1 MNTITRNIMQSMK
14 SVCTLLLVAV
24 LIPASVN
31 AADNWEYEKSANF
44 QGKGT
49 ITDPY
54 LIQNAQD
61 LASLAYEVSKGA
73 LSHNEYDG
81 KYFKQTADI
90 VLNDNVLKTATLD
103 AYGRYQNG
111 DALSNLKDWIPIGI
125 YGRSGNSESPYWF
138 KGHYD
143 GNGHSISGIYCYR
156 GATANN
162 ISKGNGYDNYLGL
175 FGAVQGGSIKNL
187 TLKDCLIRVREVSV
201 SSGNEWRYIGTIVGR
216 AKNEELSNCAVEN
229 SAICF
234 DMGNRSTQTS
244 VGGIIGYSEIDKD
257 NNKDYVLSNCSF
269 NGWPNVFN
277 DDNQCSPSI
286 GGICGSINAAE
297 AYFSS
302 YATPT
307 LSNCIA
313 RGVIAYNYNNI
324 ATARKET
331 AVYSGGI
338 LGNFLRSET
347 TLSNYANIYRCT
359 NFINMELVSTES
371 DVYAGGVVGYMA
383 RCQQSANF
391 GNIYINKNGGKVK
404 NVNAGGIGS
413 FASVDNCVNYGAVEL
428 GSSDLNAA
436 VSGQAYLAGL
446 AVCGLGN
453 AASSS
458 NSCSIT
464 NSAVCS
470 SIYYSDTNSGKCQAD
485 PICVFGNNS
494 GIKAYYHSK
503 ENRPTLYGNAEK
515 LEDATDYQKYS
526 DLLDILNTNA
536 KPKKMSPNIW
546 GQLDNS
552 ESSFHRYIM
561 PFAIGAVPAAR
572 LDENSNDVVTA
583 ISDNLYDG
591 TNAMYAKVLVTLVRT
606 LHKDK
611 WNTICLPFSMS
622 AADLKTYFGDG
633 VKLEK
638 FSGTTMD
645 GSGALTLSFASSA
658 ELAAG
663 TPYLIKPS
671 AVSNNNNTYLI
682 ESRPLERISATSTT
696 FTVNGGEV
704 NMNGNYDKVT
714 LTGDKDGYE
723 QYFLQNDKFYHIVP
737 SNPLTA
743 KGFRCYFTVSKDIM
757 VNKAMVRHDDNSTT
771 AINVV
776 EVGTSADGSKKIYDL
791 QGIEYNGMPKGIYI
805 KNGKKYCAK

>member
-31 AADNWEYEKSANF
+31 AADNWEYETSANF
-44 QGKGT
+44 EGKGT
-49 ITDPY
+49 ADNPY

-61 LASLAYEVSKGA
+61 LASLAYEVSKGT
-73 LSHNEYDG
+73 LTHNEYDG

-111 DALSNLKDWIPIGI
+111 DALSKLKDWIPIGI
-125 YGRSGNSESPYWF
+125 YGRSFNSESPYWF

-156 GATANN
+156 GVIANN
-162 ISKGNGYDNYLGL
+162 ITKGDGYDNYLGL

-187 TLKDCLIRVREVSV
+187 TLKDCLIRVRDVSV
-201 SSGNEWRYIGTIVGR
+201 GSGNEWRYIGTIVGR
-216 AKNEELSNCAVEN
+216 AKNEELSNCAVES

-234 DMGNRSTQTS
+234 DMGNLSTQTS

-257 NNKDYVLSNCSF
+257 NNKDYVLSECSF
-269 NGWPNVFN
+269 SGWLNVFN
-277 DDNQCSPSI
+277 DDSQCSPSI

-297 AYFSS
+297 AYLSS
-302 YATPT
+302 YKNPT

-313 RGVIAYNYNNI
+313 RGMIAYNYNNI
-324 ATARKET
+324 ASARKES
-331 AVYSGGI
+331 AVYTGGI
-338 LGNFLRSET
+338 LGRFIHSDQDLVS
-347 TLSNYANIYRCT
+347 YAELYRCT
-359 NFINMELVSTES
+359 NFINMEIVSKES
-371 DVYAGGVVGYMA
+371 DVYAGGVAGYMA

-404 NVNAGGIGS
+404 TVNAGGIGS

-428 GSSDLNAA
+428 GSSDHNAA
-436 VSGQAYLAGL
+436 VSEQAYLAGL

-470 SIYYSDTNSGKCQAD
+470 SLYYSDTNSGRCHAD
-485 PICVFGNNS
+485 PICVFGDNS
-494 GIKAYYHSK
+494 GTNAYYHSK
-503 ENRPTLYGNAEK
+503 ENRPTLYGKAK
-515 LEDATDYQKYS
+515 KQEDATDYQKYS

-536 KPKKMSPNIW
+536 KRNKTSPNIW

-561 PFAIGAVPAAR
+561 PFAIGAAPAAR
-572 LDENSNDVVTA
+572 LDENSNDVATA

-591 TNAMYAKVLVTLVRT
+591 TNTMYAKVLVTLVRT

-638 FSGTTMD
+638 LSGATMD
-645 GSGALTLSFASSA
+645 GSGTLTLSFASSA
-658 ELAAG
+658 ELVAG

-682 ESRPLERISATSTT
+682 ESRPLEKKSANSTT
-696 FTVNGGEV
+696 STVNGGEV
-704 NMNGNYDKVT
+704 NMNGNYDKMT
-714 LTGDKDGYE
+714 LTGDKGGYE

-743 KGFRCYFTVSKDIM
+743 KGFRCYFTVSDGVT

>member
-31 AADNWEYEKSANF
+31 AADNWKYEKSANF
-44 QGKGT
+44 EGEGT
-49 ITDPY
+49 ADNPY

-61 LASLAYEVSKGA
+61 LASLAYEVSKGT
-73 LSHNEYDG
+73 LTHNKYDG
-81 KYFKQTADI
+81 IYFKQTADI

-111 DALSNLKDWIPIGI
+111 DALSKLKDWIPIGI
-125 YGRSGNSESPYWF
+125 YGRSLNSESPYWF

-156 GATANN
+156 GATDNT
-162 ISKGNGYDNYLGL
+162 ITKGNGYDNYLGL

-187 TLKDCLIRVREVSV
+187 TLKDCLIRVRDVSV
-201 SSGNEWRYIGTIVGR
+201 GSGNEWRYIGTIVGR
-216 AKNEELSNCAVEN
+216 ALNEEISNCAVES

-234 DMGNRSTQTS
+234 DMGNLSTQTS

-257 NNKDYVLSNCSF
+257 NNKDYVLSECSF
-269 NGWPNVFN
+269 SGWLNVFN
-277 DDNQCSPSI
+277 DDSQCSPSI

-297 AYFSS
+297 AYLSS
-302 YATPT
+302 YKNPT

-313 RGVIAYNYNNI
+313 RGMIAYNYNNI
-324 ATARKET
+324 ASARKES
-331 AVYSGGI
+331 AVYTGGI
-338 LGNFLRSET
+338 LGRFIHSDQDLVS
-347 TLSNYANIYRCT
+347 YAELYRCT
-359 NFINMELVSTES
+359 NFINMEIVSKES
-371 DVYAGGVVGYMA
+371 DVYAGGVAGYMT

-391 GNIYINKNGGKVK
+391 GNININKNGGNVK

-428 GSSDLNAA
+428 GSSDHNAA

-470 SIYYSDTNSGKCQAD
+470 SLYYSDTNSGKCQAD

-494 GIKAYYHSK
+494 GSNAYYHSK
-503 ENRPTLYGNAEK
+503 ENRLTLYGKAEK
-515 LEDATDYQKYS
+515 QEDATDYQKYS

-536 KPKKMSPNIW
+536 KPNKTSPNIW

-561 PFAIGAVPAAR
+561 PFAIGAAPAAR
-572 LDENSNDVVTA
+572 LDENSNDVATA

-591 TNAMYAKVLVTLVRT
+591 TNTMYAKVLVTLVRT

-622 AADLKTYFGDG
+622 AEDLKAHFGDG
-633 VKLEK
+633 VKLETL
-638 FSGTTMD
+638 SGATID
-645 GSGALTLSFASSA
+645 ASGALTLSFASSA

-682 ESRPLERISATSTT
+682 ESRPLERMFANPTTS
-696 FTVNGGEV
+696 TVNGGKV
-704 NMNGNYDKVT
+704 NMNGNYDKMT
-714 LTGDKDGYE
+714 LTGDKGGYE

-743 KGFRCYFTVSKDIM
+743 KGFRCYFTVSDGVT

-805 KNGKKYCAK
+805 KNGKKYCTK

>member
-1 MNTITRNIMQSMK
+1 MQSMK

-31 AADNWEYEKSANF
+31 AADNWEYAKSANF
-44 QGKGT
+44 QGNGT

-73 LSHNEYDG
+73 YSHNEYDG

-111 DALSNLKDWIPIGI
+111 DAIFKLKDWIPIGI
-125 YGRSGNSESPYWF
+125 YGRSLNSESPYWF

-162 ISKGNGYDNYLGL
+162 ITDGNGYDNYLGL

-187 TLKDCLIRVREVSV
+187 TLKDCLIRVRDVSV
-201 SSGNEWRYIGTIVGR
+201 GSGNEWRYIGTIVGR
-216 AKNEELSNCAVEN
+216 AKNEELSNCAVES

-234 DMGNRSTQTS
+234 DMGNLSTQTS

-257 NNKDYVLSNCSF
+257 NNKDYVLSECSF
-269 NGWPNVFN
+269 SGWLNVFN
-277 DDNQCSPSI
+277 DDSQCSPSI

-297 AYFSS
+297 AYLSS
-302 YATPT
+302 YKNPT

-324 ATARKET
+324 ASARNET

-338 LGNFLRSET
+338 LGNFVCPET
-347 TLSNYANIYRCT
+347 GLGNYANIYRCT
-359 NFINMELVSTES
+359 SFINMELVSKES
-371 DVYAGGVVGYMA
+371 DVYAGGVAGYMA

-404 NVNAGGIGS
+404 TVNAGGIGS

-428 GSSDLNAA
+428 GSSDHNAA
-436 VSGQAYLAGL
+436 VSEQAYLAGL

-470 SIYYSDTNSGKCQAD
+470 SLYYSDTNSGKCHAD

-494 GIKAYYHSK
+494 GTNAYYHSK
-503 ENRPTLYGNAEK
+503 ENRPTLYGKAEK
-515 LEDATDYQKYS
+515 QEDATDYQKYS

-536 KPKKMSPNIW
+536 KPNQMSPNIW

-572 LDENSNDVVTA
+572 LDENSNDVARA

-591 TNAMYAKVLVTLVRT
+591 TNAKYAKVLVTLVRT

-622 AADLKTYFGDG
+622 AEDLKTYFGDG
-633 VKLEK
+633 VKLETL
-638 FSGTTMD
+638 SGATID
-645 GSGALTLSFASSA
+645 ASGALTLNFA
-658 ELAAG
+658 AA
-663 TPYLIKPS
+663 TKLDARKTYLIKPT
-671 AVSNNNNTYLI
+671 AVSSNYNTYLI
-682 ESRPLERISATSTT
+682 ESRPLESMFVAPTT
-696 FTVNGGEV
+696 VTANGGV
-704 NMNGNYDKVT
+704 INMEGNYDKIT
-714 LTGDKDGYE
+714 LDGNKQDYE
-723 QYFLQNDKFYHIVP
+723 EYFLQNDKFYHIVP

>member
-31 AADNWEYEKSANF
+31 AADNWEYKTSANF
-44 QGKGT
+44 EGKGT
-49 ITDPY
+49 ADNPY

-61 LASLAYEVSKGA
+61 LASLAYEVSKA
-73 LSHNEYDG
+73 AYSHNDYDG

-111 DALSNLKDWIPIGI
+111 DALSKLKDWIPIGI
-125 YGRSGNSESPYWF
+125 YGRSFNSESPYWF

-156 GATANN
+156 GDTDNN
-162 ISKGNGYDNYLGL
+162 ITKGDGYDNYLGL

-187 TLKDCLIRVREVSV
+187 TLKDCLIRVRDVTV
-201 SSGNEWRYIGTIVGR
+201 SSGNEWRYIGTIAGR
-216 AKNEELSNCAVEN
+216 ALNEEISNCAVES

-234 DMGNRSTQTS
+234 DMGNLSTQTS

-257 NNKDYVLSNCSF
+257 NNKDYVLSECSF
-269 NGWPNVFN
+269 SGWLNVFN
-277 DDNQCSPSI
+277 DDSQCSPSI

-297 AYFSS
+297 AYLSS
-302 YATPT
+302 YKNPT

-313 RGVIAYNYNNI
+313 RGMIAYNYNNI
-324 ATARKET
+324 ASARKES
-331 AVYSGGI
+331 AVYTGGI
-338 LGNFLRSET
+338 LGRFIHSDQDLVS
-347 TLSNYANIYRCT
+347 YAELYRCT
-359 NFINMELVSTES
+359 NFINMEIVSKES
-371 DVYAGGVVGYMA
+371 DVYAGGVAGYMA

-404 NVNAGGIGS
+404 TVNAGGIGS

-428 GSSDLNAA
+428 GSSDHNAA
-436 VSGQAYLAGL
+436 VSEQAYLAGL

-470 SIYYSDTNSGKCQAD
+470 SLYYSDTNSGKCHAD
-485 PICVFGNNS
+485 PICVFSDNS
-494 GIKAYYHSK
+494 GSNAYYHSK
-503 ENRPTLYGNAEK
+503 ENRPTLYGKAEK
-515 LEDATDYQKYS
+515 QEDATDYQKYS
-526 DLLDILNTNA
+526 DLLDILNANV
-536 KPKKMSPNIW
+536 KPNEKSPNVW

-552 ESSFHRYIM
+552 GSNFHRYIM
-561 PFAIGAVPAAR
+561 PFAEGAAPAAK
-572 LDENSNDVVTA
+572 LDENSNDVATA

-591 TNAMYAKVLVTLVRT
+591 TSAIYAKVLITLVRT

-622 AADLKTYFGDG
+622 AEDLKAHFGDG
-633 VKLEK
+633 VKLETL
-638 FSGTTMD
+638 SGATID
-645 GSGALTLSFASSA
+645 ASGALTLNFASSA
-658 ELAAG
+658 KLAAG

-682 ESRPLERISATSTT
+682 ESRPLERIFVNSTT
-696 FTVNGGEV
+696 STVNGGEV
-704 NMNGNYDKVT
+704 NMNGNYDKMT
-714 LTGDKDGYE
+714 LTGDKGGYE

-743 KGFRCYFTVSKDIM
+743 KGFRCYFTVSDGVT

-791 QGIEYNGMPKGIYI
+791 QGIEYNGMRKGIYI

>member
-1 MNTITRNIMQSMK
+1 MQSMK

-31 AADNWEYEKSANF
+31 AADNWEYAKSANF
-44 QGKGT
+44 QGNGT

-61 LASLAYEVSKGA
+61 LASLAYEVSKGT
-73 LSHNEYDG
+73 LTHNEYDG

-111 DALSNLKDWIPIGI
+111 DALSKLKDWIPIGI
-125 YGRSGNSESPYWF
+125 YGRSLNSESPYWF

-156 GATANN
+156 GATDNN
-162 ISKGNGYDNYLGL
+162 ITDGNGYDNYLGL

-187 TLKDCLIRVREVSV
+187 TLKDCLIRVRDVSV
-201 SSGNEWRYIGTIVGR
+201 GSGNEWRYIGTIVGR
-216 AKNEELSNCAVEN
+216 AKNEELSNCAVE
-229 SAICF
+229 SSSICF
-234 DMGNRSTQTS
+234 DMGNLSTQTS
-244 VGGIIGYSEIDKD
+244 VGGIIGYNEIDKD
-257 NNKDYVLSNCSF
+257 NNKDYVLSECSF
-269 NGWPNVFN
+269 SGWLNVFN
-277 DDNQCSPSI
+277 DDSQCSPSI

-297 AYFSS
+297 AYLSS
-302 YATPT
+302 YENPT

-324 ATARKET
+324 ATACNET

-338 LGNFLRSET
+338 LGNFVCPET
-347 TLSNYANIYRCT
+347 DLGNYAKIYRCT
-359 NFINMELVSTES
+359 SFINMELVSKES
-371 DVYAGGVVGYMA
+371 DVYAGGVAGYMA

-404 NVNAGGIGS
+404 TVNAGGIGS

-428 GSSDLNAA
+428 GSSDHNAA

-470 SIYYSDTNSGKCQAD
+470 SLYYSDTNSGKCHAD

-494 GIKAYYHSK
+494 GTNAYYHSK
-503 ENRPTLYGNAEK
+503 ENRPTLYGKAEK
-515 LEDATDYQKYS
+515 QEDATDYQKYS

-536 KPKKMSPNIW
+536 KPNKTSPNIW

-572 LDENSNDVVTA
+572 LDENSNDVATA

-591 TNAMYAKVLVTLVRT
+591 TNAKYAKVLVTLVRT

-622 AADLKTYFGDG
+622 AEDLKTYFGDG
-633 VKLEK
+633 VKLETL
-638 FSGTTMD
+638 SGATID
-645 GSGALTLSFASSA
+645 ASGALTLNFA
-658 ELAAG
+658 AA
-663 TPYLIKPS
+663 TKLDARKTYLIKPT
-671 AVSNNNNTYLI
+671 AVSSNYNTYLI
-682 ESRPLERISATSTT
+682 ESRPLESMFVAPTT
-696 FTVNGGEV
+696 VTANGGV
-704 NMNGNYDKVT
+704 INMEGNYDKIT
-714 LTGDKDGYE
+714 LDGNKQDYE
-723 QYFLQNDKFYHIVP
+723 EYFLQNDKFYHIVP

-771 AINVV
+771 AISVI
-776 EVGTSADGSKKIYDL
+776 EVAASADDAKKIYDL

>member
-1 MNTITRNIMQSMK
+1 MQSMK
-14 SVCTLLLVAV
+14 SVCTLLLVAM

-269 NGWPNVFN
+269 NGWLNVFN

-743 KGFRCYFTVSKDIM
+743 KGFRCYFTVSDGVT

-771 AINVV
+771 AISVV
-776 EVGTSADGSKKIYDL
+776 EVGTSADGAKKIYDL